1 MNQPNVILLT
11 LDTLRADMVGCYGQ
25 RSSRGWLEQSPTPH
39 LDRMAA
45 RSVLF
50 QNAITGGS
58 WTQAA
63 FPPLL
68 TSTYASMYGGCL
80 GRLSPQRPSP
90 VEALA
95 RAGYRTAAFSTSPLL
110 SRKYGYDRGF
120 EQFEDILP
128 QRGDP
133 ALRRMKGGQALLRQP
148 WLQRVGQALGAD
160 LRPAAVYGSAEELT
174 QKSIDWLREA
184 GEPHHSARPYFLWA
198 HYMDV
203 HWPYHL
209 EEDLENPRASAQ
221 AWRDLAHLYEVNWHG
236 ATVSEQQRTHY
247 VALYER
253 ALAYLD
259 RQLGRLFAALEE
271 LGQVENTLLIIVSD
285 HGEEFLERKHWGHF
299 ETNLHDEI
307 LRVPLLMRL
316 PGQSQGRVVQ
326 SQVRTLDIMPTVLE
340 LCRCPAPEG
349 MEGESVA
356 PLWAG
361 NGEAYVY
368 KGQLS
373 ISEMWRDERHIVALR
388 TDQFKYL
395 WDSHAPERPRLFNLA
410 QDPQEQQDRSG
421 DEPALAARF
430 QEQVDNHRQRA
441 AATAPATA
449 ALEPEMDQDLLN
461 RLRDLGYVR

>member
-1 MNQPNVILLT
+1 MNRPNVILLT

-25 RSSRGWLEQSPTPH
+25 RSFRGWSEASPTPH

-45 RSVLF
+45 QSVLF

-95 RAGYRTAAFSTSPLL
+95 QAGYRTAAFSTSPLL

-120 EQFEDILP
+120 RHFYDLLP
-128 QRGDP
+128 QRGNP
-133 ALRRMKGGQALLRQP
+133 SLRRLKGGQALLRQP
-148 WLQRVGQALGAD
+148 WLQRAAQTLGAD

-174 QKSIDWLREA
+174 QRSIDWLREA
-184 GEPHHSARPYFLWA
+184 AAQSQPQQPYFLWL

-209 EEDLENPRASAQ
+209 EEDLKDARACAQ

-236 ATVSEQQRTHY
+236 AAVSAQQRAHY

-259 RQLGRLFAALEE
+259 RQLGRLFAVLEE
-271 LGQVENTLLIIVSD
+271 LEQVENTLLIIVSD

-299 ETNLHDEI
+299 EVNLHDEI

-316 PGQSQGRVVQ
+316 PGQSEGRVVH

-340 LCRCPAPEG
+340 LCRCPAPEA
-349 MEGESVA
+349 MEGESLT

-361 NGEAYVY
+361 NGNAY

-373 ISEMWRDERHIVALR
+373 ISEMWRDGRHIIALR
-388 TDQFKYL
+388 TGRFKYI
-395 WDSHAPERPRLFNLA
+395 WDSKEPERPRLYDLA
-410 QDPQEQQDRSG
+410 VDPQEQQNRAS
-421 DEPALAARF
+421 DESALAARF
-430 QEQVDNHRQRA
+430 QQQVDQHRQGV
-441 AATAPATA
+441 AATAPAA
-449 ALEPEMDQDLLN
+449 VALEPEMDHELLN